1 VNPPAVLVTGAG
13 TRLGSLFARH
23 MASLGYDVAL
33 HCNSSLDA
41 ARQLAQALQA
51 TGCRCDVFKQDFT
64 ESFDTDAFLGDV
76 LARFPT
82 LECVLNNAS
91 AYEAGVAQNTSRELL
106 ETQFKVN
113 FVTPFLLAGSFARQ
127 VGKGQVINILDNKIA
142 YHQYQ
147 YSAYLLS
154 KKTLAEFT
162 RMAALEFAPDIRVN
176 GIAPGVTLPG
186 DTRGDAYVNWRI
198 EGIPLK
204 KKGNDAQLMKALSY
218 VLQNDFVTGQILFV
232 DGGESLNLVGRNFE
246 IFTDANK

>member
-1 VNPPAVLVTGAG
+1 
-13 TRLGSLFARH
+13 